1 MTTNK
6 KLNTFFNNIGNNAI
20 KNEETSIGIVEEL
33 TIQNLAN
40 NLKSNGSTIY
50 TLLGVKNASG
60 ITSEMRGLDSVS
72 KLTEKRKILVN
83 KLIFPQSDLKHL
95 IEEEKSETPKAKTK
109 VEKKEVKQD
118 KAKIVELDYA
128 SSKSE
133 LTIKNNAIRTTANN
147 VVFPFV
153 FLASQDVA
161 NYSFEKNKVK
171 INTRNLSK
179 EVCKSVFGFN
189 KDNADVGFM
198 YCNFSM
204 LVKLAKAHLTK
215 VELQVDRKASE
226 EIEELESAVK
236 EISTGKFDDTK
247 AKNIVSSICIMLD
260 KLDNEKAFSE
270 ILQIENHILQ
280 LDQYGMAKYELTNNV
295 RKQSGNSKNYD
306 LIGSVAVEFDH
317 SKTFEAKSF
326 EDLETQFNKTFAI
339 K

>member
-50 TLLGVKNASG
+50 TLLGVKNASA

-72 KLTEKRKILVN
+72 KITEKRKILVN

-95 IEEEKSETPKAKTK
+95 IEEEKLATPKTKTK

-153 FLASQDVA
+153 FLASQDIA

-171 INTRNLSK
+171 INTRNLSSIIK
-179 EVCKSVFGFN
+179 
-189 KDNADVGFM
+189 
-198 YCNFSM
+198 
-204 LVKLAKAHLTK
+204 
-215 VELQVDRKASE
+215 
-226 EIEELESAVK
+226 ILETMFFAL
-236 EISTGKFDDTK
+236 
-247 AKNIVSSICIMLD
+247 VSSNLPVLISFTALSSSSI
-260 KLDNEKAFSE
+260 SS
-270 ILQIENHILQ
+270 
-280 LDQYGMAKYELTNNV
+280 LTL
-295 RKQSGNSKNYD
+295 RSTCNS
-306 LIGSVAVEFDH
+306 
-317 SKTFEAKSF
+317 TFVK
-326 EDLETQFNKTFAI
+326 
-339 K
+339 